1 MSWASWDERLAWNMA
16 EIRKLAIVNDAKAE
30 ARRKKAEKER
40 QALIEKGV
48 DPELLKPHT
57 SLPSTVS
64 QSTARK
70 MEKHEL
76 DLGDICQV
84 TSGKYADKK
93 VLVIKA
99 GIQTKFGMKSIT
111 VEYFG
116 PNKTGEKVWV
126 APEQLAFEGEADLET
141 ANAIKEADYQEW
153 KARKQAGV
161 PPASSFQKK
170 KSWGKPKNEAP
181 SDGDDSFL

>member
-1 MSWASWDERLAWNMA
+1 MSSWEERLEWNMV
-16 EIRKLAIVNDAKAE
+16 EIRKLAVINEQRAI
-30 ARRKKAEKER
+30 ARRAKEAKEK
-40 QALIEKGV
+40 QLLLDSGV
-48 DPELLKPHT
+48 DPEKVLGKT
-57 SLPSTVS
+57 SIPQTVS

-70 MEKHEL
+70 MERHEL

-84 TSGKYADKK
+84 TAGKFADKK

-99 GIQTKFGMKSIT
+99 GITTKFGLKSIT

-126 APEQLAFEGEADLET
+126 SPEQLAFEGENDLET

-161 PPASSFQKK
+161 PPAAAFKQT
-170 KSWGKPKNEAP
+170 KSWKKPKQESDP
-181 SDGDDSFL
+181 SDDSFL

>member
-1 MSWASWDERLAWNMA
+1 
-16 EIRKLAIVNDAKAE
+16 
-30 ARRKKAEKER
+30 
-40 QALIEKGV
+40 
-48 DPELLKPHT
+48 
-57 SLPSTVS
+57 
-64 QSTARK
+64 

-84 TSGKYADKK
+84 TSGKYADKR

-99 GIQTKFGMKSIT
+99 GVSTKFGMKSIT

-116 PNKTGEKVWV
+116 QNKTGEKVWV
-126 APEQLAFEGEADLET
+126 SPEQLAFEGEADMVT

-161 PPASSFQKK
+161 PPASAFKK